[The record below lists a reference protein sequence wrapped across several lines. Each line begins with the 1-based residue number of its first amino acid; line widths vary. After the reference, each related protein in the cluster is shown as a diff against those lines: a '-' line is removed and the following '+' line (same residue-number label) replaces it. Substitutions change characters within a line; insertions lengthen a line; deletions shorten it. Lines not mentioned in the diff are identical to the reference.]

1 MDYIQVFDTLHSR
14 NYNRSMKQLIT
25 GILSLLISSS
35 YFAQSIDYA
44 GEVQGTSLEDRVYA
58 NNVKTVTLKPTHN
71 QYAPPMIKLNSNEK
85 LRLDFDLLYDDY
97 RYLNYTLIHCN
108 SDWTT
113 SDLLKSQF
121 VDGFQEYLIE
131 DFEYSINAYVPFTHY
146 TVTIPNVNMQ
156 MKLSGNYVLL
166 VYEDDI
172 SNPILTKRFV
182 IYEEIVNVQASI
194 DRANYLDYRFTHQEV
209 DFTIN
214 HPGYEIPD
222 PYNDLYVSILQNYN
236 WNKGIYNLKPR
247 FASNYQLDYNYDY
260 ENAFSGGNEFRM
272 FDSKDMRAKTLEIQ
286 KVVLDTNYEVYL
298 STDYQRGIG
307 KYSYLDDINGRFLI
321 RKLDRDPTT
330 EADYIWVDFY
340 LDAPTPITE
349 GEVYVNG
356 AFCDWR
362 PTPETK
368 MEYDPVKKAYR
379 KKILLKQGYYNY
391 QYIVLTPENRIDESI
406 IEGSF
411 WETDN
416 EYLILVYH
424 REIGLRYDRVVGMLQ
439 VNFRL

>member
-1 MDYIQVFDTLHSR
+1 
-14 NYNRSMKQLIT
+14 
-25 GILSLLISSS
+25 
-35 YFAQSIDYA
+35 
-44 GEVQGTSLEDRVYA
+44 
-58 NNVKTVTLKPTHN
+58 
-71 QYAPPMIKLNSNEK
+71 
-85 LRLDFDLLYDDY
+85 
-97 RYLNYTLIHCN
+97 
-108 SDWTT
+108 
-113 SDLLKSQF
+113 
-121 VDGFQEYLIE
+121 
-131 DFEYSINAYVPFTHY
+131 
-146 TVTIPNVNMQ
+146 

-260 ENAFSGGNEFRM
+260 EDAFSGGNEFRM

-340 LDAPTPITE
+340 
-349 GEVYVNG
+349 
-356 AFCDWR
+356 C
-362 PTPETK
+362 
-368 MEYDPVKKAYR
+368 
-379 KKILLKQGYYNY
+379 
-391 QYIVLTPENRIDESI
+391 
-406 IEGSF
+406 
-411 WETDN
+411 
-416 EYLILVYH
+416 
-424 REIGLRYDRVVGMLQ
+424 
-439 VNFRL
+439 